1 MRKKIT
7 VFCSLVLVIALF
19 MSNTEPKVVNTI
31 TLKYTLKYQA
41 DTWEKNRTGL
51 LWALSM
57 LGADLPRGV
66 FDRNIRWVDKT
77 TFVLN
82 LDSLGF
88 SVQAQEALKVVCDSI
103 KTSDV
108 YKKTGSVEI
117 GHFVSL
123 TIGSSWHYYRI
134 VQAPPTYN
142 DFLKQHNFAATEI
155 FPVVHSE
162 VSKYQRFL
170 RSNFTGN
177 IAHTAFIAE
186 EGHGRVTDNSFV
198 AKEFNVMDVMKN
210 GQLRFMVYD
219 STGALLASADA
230 HFGASGKP
238 AKCLWCHE
246 INIQTLF
253 VPTDSV
259 PGWMGPVTFDRNT
272 KRKNELLKQY
282 RQTLQSDVDFN
293 QLQDH
298 AQMELIYIN
307 YMEPSLE
314 KLSQEWNV
322 PVSKLE
328 KILRT
333 YKPHIYHEYPFLG
346 NLYYR
351 DSIYPVSVYK
361 HGKIPAS
368 IREQNNREPNFFSSK

>member
-7 VFCSLVLVIALF
+7 AFISLALTIALC
-19 MSNTEPKVVNTI
+19 MSLSGIKNRNEIV
-31 TLKYTLKYQA
+31 LKYTIKHKD

-57 LGADLPRGV
+57 LGAELPRGS
-66 FDRNIRWVDKT
+66 FDRNINWVDKT
-77 TFVLN
+77 TFRIN

-88 SVQAQEALKVVCDSI
+88 IPEALEAVKVVCDSI

-134 VQAPPTYN
+134 VQAPVTYG
-142 DFLKQHNFAATEI
+142 DFLKQHNFEATEI

-170 RSNFTGN
+170 RSNFKGD
-177 IAHTAFIAE
+177 IARTAFIAE
-186 EGHGRVTDNSFV
+186 EGRGLVTNNSFS

-210 GQLRFMVYD
+210 GQLRFMIYD
-219 STGALLASADA
+219 STGALLAAADEY
-230 HFGASGKP
+230 FGISGKP

-259 PGWMGPVTFDRNT
+259 PGYTGPVTFDRNT
-272 KRKNELLKQY
+272 KKQNELLKQY
-282 RQTLQSDVDFN
+282 RQTLASDVDFSR
-293 QLQDH
+293 LQDH

-322 PVSKLE
+322 SVNHLKR
-328 KILRT
+328 ILKGFNT
-333 YKPHIYHEYPFLG
+333 HVYHEYPFLG

-351 DSIYPVSVYK
+351 DSIYAQSVYK
-361 HGKIPAS
+361 PGRLPAS
-368 IREQNNREPNFFSSK
+368 IREHNNKEPNFFSSK